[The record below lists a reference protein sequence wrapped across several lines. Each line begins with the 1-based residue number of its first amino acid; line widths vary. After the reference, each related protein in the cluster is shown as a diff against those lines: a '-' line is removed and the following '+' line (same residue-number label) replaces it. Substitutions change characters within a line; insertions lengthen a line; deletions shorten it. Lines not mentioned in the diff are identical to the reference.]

1 MSMDKHLLYILV
13 FADMQK
19 IHVDVDMI
27 TKQLIREVEQVTT
40 QEIIREI
47 VSQSKVDEI
56 YKILSD
62 MILEYKEQQ
71 ANLNA
76 EYRACLRAINKINN
90 GKNDAI
96 DALSTLENYGGGASD
111 RTDNV

>member
-1 MSMDKHLLYILV
+1 M
-13 FADMQK
+13 
-19 IHVDVDMI
+19 
-27 TKQLIREVEQVTT
+27 TT

-111 RTDNV
+111 RTVSDK

>member
-1 MSMDKHLLYILV
+1 MYMGKHLLFILV
-13 FADMQK
+13 FADIQK
-19 IHVDVDMI
+19 IHAESGTT
-27 TKQLIREVEQVTT
+27 TKQLIREVERVTT

-62 MILEYKEQQ
+62 MILEYKKQQ

-96 DALSTLENYGGGASD
+96 DALSTLENYGGGASG
-111 RTDNV
+111 RTVE

>member
-1 MSMDKHLLYILV
+1 M
-13 FADMQK
+13 
-19 IHVDVDMI
+19 
-27 TKQLIREVEQVTT
+27 TT

-62 MILEYKEQQ
+62 MILEYKKQQ

-76 EYRACLRAINKINN
+76 EYRASLRAINKINN

-96 DALSTLENYGGGASD
+96 DVLSTLENYGGGASD
-111 RTDNV
+111 RTVER

>member
-1 MSMDKHLLYILV
+1 MDI
-13 FADMQK
+13 QK
-19 IHVDVDMI
+19 IHVGANMI
-27 TKQLIREVEQVTT
+27 IRQLIREVEQVTT

-62 MILEYKEQQ
+62 MILEYKKQQ

-90 GKNDAI
+90 GKNDVI
-96 DALSTLENYGGGASD
+96 DVLSTLENYGGGTSD
-111 RTDNV
+111 RTVDRKNYGK

>member
-1 MSMDKHLLYILV
+1 M
-13 FADMQK
+13 
-19 IHVDVDMI
+19 
-27 TKQLIREVEQVTT
+27 TT

-62 MILEYKEQQ
+62 MILEYKKQQ

-90 GKNDAI
+90 SKNDAI
-96 DALSTLENYGGGASD
+96 DALSTLENYGGGASERTVD
-111 RTDNV
+111 RSMV

>member
-1 MSMDKHLLYILV
+1 M
-13 FADMQK
+13 
-19 IHVDVDMI
+19 
-27 TKQLIREVEQVTT
+27 TT

-62 MILEYKEQQ
+62 MILESKKREEK
-71 ANLNA
+71 LNA
-76 EYRACLRAINKINN
+76 EYRACLRAIKKINN

-96 DALSTLENYGGGASD
+96 DALSMLEN
-111 RTDNV
+111 